1 VTDLN
6 DRRPASKA
14 AVAIVFCLAA
24 LILLGALAM
33 QSGSATDFV
42 SYYVAGKTV
51 LKQPHDL
58 YSIGLQMEEQAR
70 AVTNDKFLPWAHPAT
85 EALIFAP
92 LSLLPYRIAF
102 TVWAAINLLL
112 LGLIGYLLRDYVTE
126 LDGSKRYA
134 LLGIAFW
141 PILAGLS
148 QGQDHILILLAY
160 VLAYLNLKK
169 GNEVAAGCFLG
180 LGLIRFQLTIPLLLF
195 FFVARRWKVIG
206 GAAMVA
212 LLIAATS
219 FAIVGLGLI
228 TKYPFICGFL
238 VGLHDPHTVDHMPT
252 VRGLLT
258 MIFPGSPH
266 LVIAMAVLSLAILA
280 WGLLIWARG
289 RWNPT
294 SPSFDLLFALAVVIS
309 LVIDYHAFIYELAAI
324 VLPSLLVLR
333 QIPRSSMLLWLMAA
347 ATFIITFA
355 GKGLFCLLV
364 PFLLAL
370 AGWIVTEL
378 RRARSSERSR
388 QLAAM

>member
-6 DRRPASKA
+6 DRPASKA

-42 SYYVAGKTV
+42 SYYVAGKTL

-70 AVTNDKFLPWAHPAT
+70 AVANDKFLPWAHPAT

-102 TVWAAINLLL
+102 TVWAAINLML
-112 LGLIGYLLRDYVTE
+112 LGLVGYLLKGYVAE
-126 LDGSKRYA
+126 LEGPKRYA

-160 VLAYLNLKK
+160 VLAFLNLKK

-180 LGLIRFQLTIPLLLF
+180 LGLIRFQLTLPLLLF
-195 FFVARRWKVIG
+195 FLVVRRWKVIG
-206 GAAMVA
+206 GAALVVV
-212 LLIAATS
+212 LIAATS
-219 FAIVGLGLI
+219 FAIVGRGLLA
-228 TKYPFICGFL
+228 KYLFVCRYL

-258 MIFPGSPH
+258 MMFPGSPH
-266 LVIAMAVLSLAILA
+266 LIIATAVLSLVILA
-280 WGLLIWARG
+280 WGLLIWT
-289 RWNPT
+289 RWSWEPA
-294 SPSFDLLFALAVVIS
+294 SRSFDLLFALAVVIS
-309 LVIDYHAFIYELAAI
+309 LAIDYHAFIYEMAAI

-333 QIPRSSMLLWLMAA
+333 QIPRSAMLLWLIAA
-347 ATFIITFA
+347 ATFLITFA
-355 GKGLFCLLV
+355 GRGLFCILV

-370 AGWIVTEL
+370 AGWIATEL
-378 RRARSSERSR
+378 RRAPSGERSG
-388 QLAAM
+388 QLAAL